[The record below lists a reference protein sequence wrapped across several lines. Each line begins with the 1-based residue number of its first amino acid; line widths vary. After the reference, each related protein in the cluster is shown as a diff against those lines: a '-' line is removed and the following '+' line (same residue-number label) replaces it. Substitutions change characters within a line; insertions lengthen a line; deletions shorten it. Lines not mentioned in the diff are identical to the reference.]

1 MGDKFLT
8 DLQKLP
14 RDIRDRIWADDP
26 ATRGVWANL
35 CIRGVRLV
43 WAVVRDLRSGEPS
56 LRAMSLVYTTIL
68 SLVPLLAVS
77 FSVLKGFGI
86 HQELE
91 TVMMRSLLPLGE
103 QGVEIGIR
111 IIEFVDNV
119 KVGVLGSVGL
129 AFLLFTII
137 SLMQKIERAFNRT
150 WRVSQDRPFSQ
161 RFSGYLSVVIVGPIL
176 VFSSMGITATLMST
190 SIVTTISAIE
200 PFGTVIGWASAL
212 LPFAL
217 VVGAFTF
224 IYVFMPNTR
233 VNPVS
238 AFTGSLVAGS
248 LWHLAGW
255 AFASFVVSS
264 TQYTAIYSA
273 FAGLIFFMLWLYV
286 AWLVLLIGASVSYY
300 HQHPDQTA
308 AGEGAPP
315 LSPRMAERVSLAVLA
330 EIAESFRRGGEPP
343 TTDDLVERLSVPA
356 SIVQGLLKVLQQN
369 GFILPVGT
377 SSPQWMP
384 ARPLDRIALGDV
396 LAAVRESGESTGP
409 SPDRA
414 HLPETV
420 NRIAALIETEGHASI
435 AGRSLADILPDEES
449 MQDGTPNLTLDSK
462 TAVAHLYKKGTASA
476 E

>member
-14 RDIRDRIWADDP
+14 QGIRDLVWADDLG
-26 ATRGVWANL
+26 ARGFWVTL

-43 WAVVRDLRSGEPS
+43 WAVVRDLRGGEPS

-68 SLVPLLAVS
+68 SLVLLLAVS

-129 AFLLFTII
+129 AFLLFTVI

-224 IYVFMPNTR
+224 IYIFMPNTR

-308 AGEGAPP
+308 AGEGEPP
-315 LSPRMAERVSLAVLA
+315 LSPRMAERVSLSLLA
-330 EIAESFRRGGEPP
+330 EIAGFFRSGGEPP

-356 SIVQGLLKVLQQN
+356 SIVQRLLKVLQQN
-369 GFILPVGT
+369 GFILQVGT

-384 ARPLDRIALGDV
+384 ARPIDRIALGDV
-396 LAAVRESGESTGP
+396 LAAVRASGESTGP
-409 SPDRA
+409 SIERA

-420 NRIAALIETEGHASI
+420 NRIATLIEAEGHSSV
-435 AGRSLADILPDEES
+435 AGRSLTDILPDEEPV
-449 MQDGTPNLTLDSK
+449 QDDTQNPALDSK
-462 TAVAHLYKKGTASA
+462 TAVAHLHKKSSASA